1 LDETERDMFDTMT
14 FTKASAAVIGTLLVL
29 LLGNWAGSALY
40 NTSGG
45 GHGAGH
51 GDEAHAAATGYVIAV
66 ESGDAAP
73 AEEEEAVPFADL
85 VAAADPAKGEKVW
98 GKCKACHKLEDG
110 ANGTGPHLYGLVDRP
125 IAGVAGF
132 GYSDVLAGMSADAW
146 TVEALDAWLANPKA
160 FAPGN
165 KMTFSGLKKD
175 KDRANLVAYLATIGG

>member
-1 LDETERDMFDTMT
+1 MDETERDMFDTMT
-14 FTKASAAVIGTLLVL
+14 VTKASGAVIGTLLVF
-29 LLGNWAGSALY
+29 LLGNWAGSALF
-40 NTSGG
+40 NTSSG

-51 GDEAHAAATGYVIAV
+51 GDEAHAAATGYVIATAD
-66 ESGDAAP
+66 ESG
-73 AEEEEAVPFADL
+73 AEEEAEEAVPFAEL
-85 VAAADPAKGEKVW
+85 VAAADAEKGAKVW

-125 IAGVAGF
+125 IASVEGF
-132 GYSDVLAGMSADAW
+132 GYSDALAGMSSDAW

>member
-1 LDETERDMFDTMT
+1 MDETERDMFDTMT
-14 FTKASAAVIGTLLVL
+14 FTKASGAVIGTLLVF

-45 GHGAGH
+45 GHGDGH
-51 GDEAHAAATGYVIAV
+51 GDEAHAATGYVIATADD
-66 ESGDAAP
+66 GH
-73 AEEEEAVPFADL
+73 AEEEAEEAIPFADM
-85 VAAADPAKGEKVW
+85 VAAADVAKGEKVW

-110 ANGTGPHLYGLVDRP
+110 ANGTGPHLYGLIDRP
-125 IAGVAGF
+125 IAGVDGF

-146 TVEALDAWLANPKA
+146 TVEALDAWLASPKA

-175 KDRANLVAYLATIGG
+175 GDRANLVAYLATIGG

>member
-1 LDETERDMFDTMT
+1 MDETDRDMFDTMT
-14 FTKASAAVIGTLLVL
+14 FTKASAAVIGTLLVF

-40 NTSGG
+40 NTSSG
-45 GHGAGH
+45 GHGG
-51 GDEAHAAATGYVIAV
+51 EAHASTGFVIAT
-66 ESGDAAP
+66 ESEDHGAAE
-73 AEEEEAVPFADL
+73 AEEAVPFAEL

-132 GYSDVLAGMSADAW
+132 GYSDALAGMSADAW
-146 TVEALDAWLANPKA
+146 TVEALDAWLASPKA

-175 KDRANLVAYLATIGG
+175 SDRANLVAYLATIGG

>member
-1 LDETERDMFDTMT
+1 MFDTMT
-14 FTKASAAVIGTLLVL
+14 FTKASAAVIGTLLVF
-29 LLGNWAGSALY
+29 LLGNWAGSALF

-45 GHGAGH
+45 GHGG
-51 GDEAHAAATGYVIAV
+51 EAHASTGYVIAT
-66 ESGDAAP
+66 ESEDHGAAE
-73 AEEEEAVPFADL
+73 AEEAIPFAEL

-146 TVEALDAWLANPKA
+146 TVEALNEWLANPKA

-175 KDRANLVAYLATIGG
+175 GDRANLIAYLATIGG